1 MKHSGSFSATT
12 ACLVALLTA
21 PRLSSAG
28 SEPLL
33 QWDPETTLPCVM
45 WEDNTGDLVCE
56 EVRDYW
62 TLTPEEFSRWNPS
75 VGLDCKPWRIQSYC
89 VVPQERIDNDPR
101 PNPLTETTMTTATA
115 TSEAATSTTS
125 TSSLAPSPTAWNLR
139 GCYPDE
145 DKDLPVLEEQVSVGD
160 DLTISKCQDS
170 CYRASFEFAGVKE
183 GNECWCSSFI
193 GGESTRNESDC
204 NIPCTGDEDEI
215 CGGKDRL
222 SVFEPVE
229 ADEDEED
236 TNDGANDQDED
247 QEEDNDQDENES
259 NQPEDNEDDD
269 HVQASTTS
277 GAVSA
282 AETADSGASRFGIL
296 FF

>member
-1 MKHSGSFSATT
+1 MKRSGSFSATT
-12 ACLVALLTA
+12 ACLITLLAA

-45 WEDNTGDLVCE
+45 WEDNTGELSCE

-62 TLTPEEFSRWNPS
+62 TLTPEEFTRWNPS
-75 VGLDCKPWRIQSYC
+75 VGLDCTPWRYQSYC
-89 VVPQERIDNDPR
+89 VVPQERIDEDPR
-101 PNPLTETTMTTATA
+101 PWPTTTTTTMTTASDT
-115 TSEAATSTTS
+115 ATSTTS

-145 DKDLPVLEEQVSVGD
+145 DEDLPVLEERVSVGD

-215 CGGKDRL
+215 CGGQDRL

-229 ADEDEED
+229 VDEE
-236 TNDGANDQDED
+236 
-247 QEEDNDQDENES
+247 EETSGGDNDQDKDQEENDDKDENES
-259 NQPEDNEDDD
+259 GQPEDIEDDD
-269 HVQASTTS
+269 HDHTSTTS
-277 GAVSA
+277 GAVA
-282 AETADSGASRFGIL
+282 ATEIADSGASRFGIL
-296 FF
+296 WF